1 MAERTATGTGS
12 APMAAILYLDICT
25 PEGKTWLARITG
37 VGGRY
42 GVDRAFVN
50 PVSKDVSKSG
60 KTGTATYAIT
70 EDGVYQSNEGRR
82 RLGRRW
88 WRVTG
93 DTVEEIDEATAL
105 AEAAG
110 GAS

>member
-1 MAERTATGTGS
+1 MAVMLE
-12 APMAAILYLDICT
+12 LDVCT

-42 GVDRAFVN
+42 GVERDFVN
-50 PVSKDVSKSG
+50 AVSKNLSNSG
-60 KTGTATYAIT
+60 KTGTITYVLDT
-70 EDGVYQSNEGRR
+70 DGIYQSNEGRR
-82 RLGRRW
+82 KLGRRW

-93 DTVEEIDEATAL
+93 DTVVEIDERVAL

>member
-1 MAERTATGTGS
+1 
-12 APMAAILYLDICT
+12 MAAILELDVCT

-42 GVDRAFVN
+42 GVDRDFVN
-50 PVSKDVSKSG
+50 SVSKDLSKSG
-60 KTGTATYAIT
+60 KTGTFTYVLDT
-70 EDGVYQSNEGRR
+70 DGIYQSNEGRK

-93 DTVEEIDEATAL
+93 DSVEEIDERVAL